1 MGSYGIGVSRVVAA
15 AIEAN
20 HDANGIIW
28 PSEIAPFQVALINVR
43 TGDEMCDKVC
53 EEIYN
58 SFSARGIEVIY
69 DDTKAS
75 LGQKL
80 SIADLIG
87 IPTQIIVGPK
97 SSAAGKV
104 EVKDR
109 KTGEKK
115 EIEITNL
122 AQIF

>member
-28 PSEIAPFQVALINVR
+28 PKEIAPFQIALINVR
-43 TGDEMCDKVC
+43 SGDELCDKLC
-53 EEIYN
+53 EEIYQKLPDV
-58 SFSARGIEVIY
+58 FY

-75 LGQKL
+75 LGQKF

-97 SSAAGKV
+97 SAAAGKV
-104 EVKDR
+104 EIKDR

-115 EIEITNL
+115 EISINEL
-122 AQIF
+122 C